1 MPDPDLINT
10 ILGITP
16 NSSLG
21 RLRAQRPDIL
31 RHTQGS
37 YDVLLH
43 PADPGGL
50 SAAERALIALR
61 VAEQA
66 GHAGLAAHYRALLQQ
81 RDAGLGSNPSPR
93 LQRILDHVAMVAT
106 TPGKATRTHIEALE
120 QAGLSARDIVAL
132 SQLIA
137 FVSYQVRAAF
147 GLALLKESAA

>member
-1 MPDPDLINT
+1 MPEPDLIDT
-10 ILGITP
+10 ILDITP
-16 NSSLG
+16 ESPLG
-21 RLRAQRPDIL
+21 RLRVQRPDIR

-50 SAAERALIALR
+50 SLAERALIALR

-81 RDAGLGSNPSPR
+81 RDTKFASAPSPR
-93 LQRILDHVAMVAT
+93 LRRILDHVALVAG
-106 TPGKATRTHIEALE
+106 TPGKATRAHIEALE
-120 QAGLSARDIVAL
+120 RVGLNARDIVAL